1 MYCPINPPSL
11 GTNPFSSTVHFIVP
25 PYSYLKYVSSWSNYA
40 SQIYALYV
48 DSEIDSEL
56 TGTISFS
63 GSGAGTEN
71 DPFLIFNPVQLNDVR
86 NSVGHSGVYYKLMS
100 DIDMTEWIA
109 ENNPT
114 QGWQPIGNN
123 TAMFKGVFIGNGK
136 RITGLTSN
144 RPTSSYVGLFGYVY
158 NSTISDLTVEGSI
171 IGGEY
176 TGGLFG
182 KCKHSTISNCSFEG
196 NVKGAGN
203 TGGFAGATFHSTF
216 TTISQNGEITG
227 GGNNVGGVF
236 GEFVWSEVDS
246 ANHSGNISYSG
257 QNTGGLIG
265 RTRIGTDGI
274 CTAFTGAT
282 KVINSK
288 TTGDV
293 KSQSSYVGG
302 LFGLVETRTA
312 YSGIDETIT
321 CKATITHE
329 ITNCSHKGEVSGTN
343 YVGGIAGDNILEQAD
358 VKNTNSGTTA
368 KSLFTDCS
376 HTGNM
381 TATDSKGGGIIGVSE
396 TYDTHSSATIQ
407 NCHSEGDLTVAGAYG
422 GGVMGWA
429 NNGKTTIT
437 DCHSVG
443 KLTVG
448 GSYAGGVLG
457 CSTAGSVTTISGC
470 HSVGDITVTGDY
482 AGGVLG
488 YSSTSTTTI
497 SGSYSVGDLT
507 VSGANAGGV
516 LGYSS
521 TTTTTISDC
530 YSLGDLTVTGDYAG
544 GILGR
549 SEAGKTTITDSY
561 YNGKIESKQYAGGII
576 GKATNTSIKYSYS
589 NSSLINGTNYVGGI
603 AGHLDGTSSISSSV
617 SASEQINATV
627 NYVGRIYGAA
637 DSGAELGATGS
648 LTENKGLAT
657 ATVNLSGVQ
666 QILVDGLQ
674 HGTNVGRSTLRLR
687 STYQGIGWDFT
698 NKWANQETE
707 SYPYKPVQ
715 TAPPVIQSVSRSG
728 DTTISGKAAND
739 ATVYVTVNGKTL
751 TTTALNNAW
760 SVTVDPM
767 QPGNVISVYAIAPEF
782 EASYSV
788 YQTVGFAGNGTLE
801 DPYQIYTADD
811 LANVNGKGYYKIM
824 NDIDLSEWIAT
835 NSPKSGWEPIGKK
848 GSIMSNLIGDNHV
861 ISGLW
866 VDSTDDY
873 VGLLSMA
880 ENISITDLTV
890 KVADGKS
897 IKGNDYVSILI
908 GKVVNSSISGCHV
921 VGTVKATGNYIGGIV
936 GNAEKTSISGCQVT
950 GTLEAT
956 GNYIGGMAGNASQ
969 GAIENCTANGVTISG
984 ADYAGGLVGKSDA
997 ISFTDCSADCIINAK
1012 KYVGGLTGIANAAIT
1027 NSQTNVDITGTN
1039 YLGGLCG
1046 TTTETITNSFASGT
1060 ISGTNSNTD
1069 VCYAGGLVGHS
1080 TKDITLSYSKLSV
1093 ELMSQGTECYVGGIT
1108 GYNDGA
1114 LIENCYSTGLTS
1126 SSQYAA
1132 GITGYNKGQVS
1143 KCYASGSINAFL
1155 YGAGIVGYNDGET
1168 ATTSNC
1174 VALNNVIA
1182 VSDEA
1187 GIAMRVIGGFKN
1199 GAPTPEANNIALKTM
1214 VVSVNDVTQKIYDD
1228 LLHGV
1233 GNTLDVLEQG
1243 ATYTSLDWDFD
1254 KIWAIEES
1262 VGYPYLKSSPTEVVL
1277 ITSLNLAQSEV
1288 TLEVSGTLTITA
1300 TIEPANATTKE
1311 LEWTSSNESVA
1322 TVADGVVTAISA
1334 GTATITARTTDGT
1347 NLSATCE
1354 ITVLEKVTNY
1364 FAAKDFKIRPGAS
1377 YSFPVEMINE
1387 NEIAG
1392 FQCDIYLPEGIS
1404 IDVVDGEY
1412 DIALT
1417 DRMVD
1422 HVLFSALQA
1431 DGAVR
1436 MLSYSMK
1443 VKSYT
1448 GNSGDLFTVNLTAS
1462 SDYDGLGTIKISNI
1476 LVSTPKEV
1484 EYKCPDVEVNVELQ
1498 SYTLGDVNNDG
1509 SVSVTDVISATNYI
1523 LGSPSSN
1530 FIFEAA
1536 DITGDGKIGVGDV
1549 IGIVNRVLNV
1559 GTLSTQNASTITEDS
1574 LEAEDIQIEA
1584 GETKTVSLNLSNAE
1598 VYTGFQFDVKL
1609 PNGMKFENAYLPKL
1623 ADTHRVAFKQRED
1636 GSVRVVVF
1644 SLTNEDI
1651 KQNLGSLLS
1660 FDVAADNSFA
1670 GGEIEISNVLFAN
1683 KETQEFSMSNLPIEA
1698 SQTGGIDNVAE
1709 QTSIYVENNRIVV
1722 IVPES
1727 QIVTISSVTGISA
1740 SYEVTAGKNILP
1752 VSQSGLYI
1760 VKLDNIVKKLIIK

>member
-1 MYCPINPPSL
+1 MR
-11 GTNPFSSTVHFIVP
+11 
-25 PYSYLKYVSSWSNYA
+25 
-40 SQIYALYV
+40 
-48 DSEIDSEL
+48 E
-56 TGTISFS
+56 
-63 GSGAGTEN
+63 
-71 DPFLIFNPVQLNDVR
+71 
-86 NSVGHSGVYYKLMS
+86 
-100 DIDMTEWIA
+100 
-109 ENNPT
+109 
-114 QGWQPIGNN
+114 
-123 TAMFKGVFIGNGK
+123 
-136 RITGLTSN
+136 
-144 RPTSSYVGLFGYVY
+144 
-158 NSTISDLTVEGSI
+158 
-171 IGGEY
+171 
-176 TGGLFG
+176 
-182 KCKHSTISNCSFEG
+182 
-196 NVKGAGN
+196 
-203 TGGFAGATFHSTF
+203 
-216 TTISQNGEITG
+216 SQNGEIIG
-227 GGNNVGGVF
+227 AGNNVGGIF

-246 ANHSGNISYSG
+246 AIHSGNISNSG
-257 QNTGGLIG
+257 QYTGGLIG
-265 RTRIGTDGI
+265 RTRIGTDSI

-312 YSGIDETIT
+312 YSGFNETIT

-329 ITNCSHKGEVSGTN
+329 ITNCTHKGEVAGT
-343 YVGGIAGDNILEQAD
+343 YSVGGIAGENKLEQAD

-368 KSLFTDCS
+368 KSLFTECS

-396 TYDTHSSATIQ
+396 TYDTHSYATIQ
-407 NCHSEGDLTVAGAYG
+407 NCHSVGDITV
-422 GGVMGWA
+422 
-429 NNGKTTIT
+429 N
-437 DCHSVG
+437 
-443 KLTVG
+443 

-457 CSTAGSVTTISGC
+457 RAYKGKTTITGC
-470 HSVGDITVTGDY
+470 HSVGDITVSGDY
-482 AGGVLG
+482 GGGVLG
-488 YSSTSTTTI
+488 CSYVGSATTI
-497 SGSYSVGDLT
+497 SGSYSVGDIT
-507 VSGANAGGV
+507 VSGAKGGGV

-521 TTTTTISDC
+521 ATTTTISDC
-530 YSLGDLTVTGDYAG
+530 YSLGDLTVTEDYAG
-544 GILGR
+544 GILGK
-549 SEAGKTTITDSY
+549 SDSGNTTITDCY
-561 YNGKIESKQYAGGII
+561 YNGKIESKQYVGGIV

-589 NSSLINGTNYVGGI
+589 NSSLINGTNYIGGI
-603 AGHLDGTSSISSSV
+603 AGHLDSKSSISSSV
-617 SASEQINATV
+617 SASEKINATV

-637 DSGAELGATGS
+637 ESGAVLGATGS
-648 LTENKGLAT
+648 PTENKGLAT

-666 QILVDGLQ
+666 QMLPDGLQ

-728 DTTISGKAAND
+728 DTTISGKAASD
-739 ATVYVTVNGKTL
+739 ATVYVTVNGETL
-751 TTTALNNAW
+751 TTTASNNVW
-760 SVTVDPM
+760 SVTVEPM
-767 QPGNVISVYAIAPEF
+767 QPGDMISVYAIAPEL

-788 YQTVGFAGNGTLE
+788 YQTVGFAGSGTLE

-811 LANVNGKGYYKIM
+811 LANVNGTGYYKIM
-824 NDIDLSEWIAT
+824 NDIDLSEWIAK

-848 GSIMSNLIGDNHV
+848 GSIMSNLIGDHHI

-873 VGLLSMA
+873 VGLMSMA

-908 GKVVNSSISGCHV
+908 GKAVNTSISGCHV
-921 VGTVKATGNYIGGIV
+921 VGTVEATGDYIGGIV
-936 GNAEKTSISGCQVT
+936 G
-950 GTLEAT
+950 
-956 GNYIGGMAGNASQ
+956 YASQ
-969 GAIENCTANGVTISG
+969 GTIENCTANGVTISG

-997 ISFTDCSADCIINAK
+997 ISFTDCSADCTINAK

-1027 NSQTNVDITGTN
+1027 NSQTKVDITGTN

-1046 TTTETITNSFASGT
+1046 TTTETITNSFAVGT
-1060 ISGTNSNTD
+1060 IVGTNSNTD

-1080 TKDITLSYSKLSV
+1080 SKNITLSYSKLSV

-1132 GITGYNKGQVS
+1132 GIAGYNKGQVN
-1143 KCYASGSINAFL
+1143 KCYASGGINAFL
-1155 YGAGIVGYNDGET
+1155 YGAGIVGYNDGAT

-1233 GNTLDVLEQG
+1233 GNTLDVLEQS
-1243 ATYTSLDWDFD
+1243 ATYTSLGWDFD
-1254 KIWAIEES
+1254 NIWAIEEG
-1262 VGYPYLKSSPTEVVL
+1262 VGYPYLQSSPTEIVL
-1277 ITSLNLAQSEV
+1277 ITSLNLDRAES
-1288 TLEVSGTLTITA
+1288 TLEEAGTLTLTA

-1322 TVADGVVTAISA
+1322 TVVDGVVTAVSA
-1334 GTATITARTTDGT
+1334 GSATITARTTDGS

-1354 ITVLEKVTNY
+1354 VTVLEKVTNY
-1364 FAAKDFKIRPGAS
+1364 FVAQDFKIRPGAS
-1377 YSFPVEMINE
+1377 YSFPVEMVNE
-1387 NEIAG
+1387 NAIAG

-1404 IDVVDGEY
+1404 IDVVDDEY

-1422 HVLFSALQA
+1422 HVVFSALQT

-1476 LVSTPKEV
+1476 IVSTPQEV
-1484 EYKCPDVEVNVELQ
+1484 EYKCPDVMVNVELQ
-1498 SYTLGDVNNDG
+1498 NYTLGDVNNDG

-1559 GTLSTQNASTITEDS
+1559 GTLSAQNASTTANDS
-1574 LEAEDIQIEA
+1574 LEADDITIEA
-1584 GETKTVSLNLSNAE
+1584 GETKTVSVNMNNAE
-1598 VYTGFQFDVKL
+1598 VYTGFQFDIKM
-1609 PNGMKFENAYLPKL
+1609 PNGLRFENAYLSKL
-1623 ADTHRVAFKQRED
+1623 ANSHKVAFKQRED
-1636 GSVRVVVF
+1636 GTVRVVVF

-1651 KQNLGSLLS
+1651 KQNIGSLLS
-1660 FDVAADNSFA
+1660 FDVTADNTFV
-1670 GGEIEISNVLFAN
+1670 GGEIEIDNVLFAN
-1683 KETQEFSMSNLPIEA
+1683 KATQEYTLYNLPIEV
-1698 SQTGGIDNVAE
+1698 SRNGGVNDMIGYSRV
-1709 QTSIYVENNRIVV
+1709 YVENNRIVV
-1722 IVPES
+1722 TVPES
-1727 QIVTISSVTGISA
+1727 QIVTISSVSGVSS
-1740 SYEVTAGKNILP
+1740 SYEVTAGKNVLP
-1752 VSQSGLYI
+1752 ISQSGLYI
-1760 VKLDNIVKKLIIK
+1760 VKVNDLVRKVIIK